1 MIKVLLLKN
10 NLVLIARLIEVSTD
24 LGEPDCKFHKPLEMV
39 ADPYKNKITYASW
52 PWFTN
57 QKELM
62 IHSDFILTIVD
73 PTEEQLAKYNSLN
86 DG

>member
-1 MIKVLLLKN
+1 
-10 NLVLIARLIEVSTD
+10 
-24 LGEPDCKFHKPLEMV
+24 MV